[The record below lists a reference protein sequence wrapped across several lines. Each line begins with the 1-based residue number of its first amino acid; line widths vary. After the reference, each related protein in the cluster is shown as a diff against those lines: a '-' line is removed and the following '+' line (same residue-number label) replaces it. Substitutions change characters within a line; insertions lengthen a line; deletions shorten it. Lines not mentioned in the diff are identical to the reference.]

1 MKNDS
6 KVTHG
11 TFTIEKTYKASAE
24 AVFSAWADLES
35 RAQWFV
41 APGDWKPMRRE
52 LDFRVGGLE
61 VLHGRFGNGYE
72 PLYESRF
79 YSIVPN
85 ERIVFVY
92 DMHLNDEHH
101 SVSLASVEIESIE
114 PRKTRLIFTE
124 QVAFLDGTSGREG
137 SKDREEGT
145 LLLLNQ
151 LAKFLERGGH

>member
-1 MKNDS
+1 MKYS
-6 KVTHG
+6 KVGHG
-11 TFTIEKTYKASAE
+11 TFTIEKTYRASAE

-41 APGDWKPMRRE
+41 GPGDWKPIRRE

-61 VLHGRFGNGYE
+61 VLHSRFGNGYE

-85 ERIVFVY
+85 QRIVFVY
-92 DMHLNDEHH
+92 DMHLNGEHH
-101 SVSLASVEIESIE
+101 SVSLASVEIESLE

-124 QVAFLDGTSGREG
+124 QVAFLDSTSGQEG
-137 SKDREEGT
+137 TASREEGT
-145 LLLLNQ
+145 LELLN
-151 LAKFLERGGH
+151 LLSGFLEHEDS

>member
-1 MKNDS
+1 MKPS

-11 TFTIEKTYKASAE
+11 TFTIERTYNASAE
-24 AVFSAWADLES
+24 AVFSAWSKLEA

-41 APGDWKPMRRE
+41 GPGEWKPLRRE

-61 VLHGRFGNGYE
+61 VLHSKFADGYE

-85 ERIVFVY
+85 QRIVFVY
-92 DMHLNDEHH
+92 DMHLDGVHH
-101 SVSLASVEIESIE
+101 SVSLASVELENIE

-124 QVAFLDGTSGREG
+124 QVAFMDGTVVREG
-137 SKDREEGT
+137 TKDREGGT
-145 LLLLNQ
+145 RDLLDH
-151 LAKFLERGGH
+151 LAGFLEAP